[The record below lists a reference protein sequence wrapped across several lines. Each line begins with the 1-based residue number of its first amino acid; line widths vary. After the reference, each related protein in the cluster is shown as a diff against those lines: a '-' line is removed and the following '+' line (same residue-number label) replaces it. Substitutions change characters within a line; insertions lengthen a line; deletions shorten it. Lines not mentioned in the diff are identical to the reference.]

1 MSGADSSQLQVLS
14 RQAALLLGAL
24 LLARAGG
31 AATLLP
37 PDFAQMVS
45 DSQVIIHARVIDME
59 GELVGSRRTIESRV
73 TVQVLS
79 SIKGQPGSELV
90 FRVPGGR
97 VGRYRRVF
105 VGAPTFNVGDE
116 ILLFLK
122 GRAPTLPMP
131 YGLSQGVYR
140 VSRTSGVPMVM
151 PVPPVEGIAG
161 TPRGDPRRMPLPLD
175 EFTRRVRTLAGV
187 AP

>member
-1 MSGADSSQLQVLS
+1 
-14 RQAALLLGAL
+14 
-24 LLARAGG
+24 
-31 AATLLP
+31 
-37 PDFAQMVS
+37 MVS
-45 DSQVIIHARVIDME
+45 ESEVIVHARVIDVA

-79 SIKGQPGSELV
+79 PIKGQPGSALV

-105 VGAPTFNVGDE
+105 VGAPTFNAGDE

-122 GRAPTLPMP
+122 GRAPALAMP

-140 VSRTSGVPMVM
+140 VSRTAGGPVVM
-151 PVPPVEGIAG
+151 PVPPLAG
-161 TPRGDPRRMPLPLD
+161 VAITPRGDPARTPLPLD
-175 EFTRRVRTLAGV
+175 EFTRQVRALAGV
-187 AP
+187 SR